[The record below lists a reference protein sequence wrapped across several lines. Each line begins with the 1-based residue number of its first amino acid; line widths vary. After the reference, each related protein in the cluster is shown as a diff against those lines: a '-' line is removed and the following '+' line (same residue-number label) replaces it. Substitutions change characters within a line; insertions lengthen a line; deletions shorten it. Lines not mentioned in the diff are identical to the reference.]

1 MTTSD
6 WKDALRA
13 IKVADQTPEQ
23 ETRDEF
29 FSVDDIV
36 TVKEESLKRELHRV
50 MSEIEEL
57 ARENRWDD
65 ILSLAYPVEEK
76 FPELAERG
84 LDLDVRAR
92 VAFALGQKSRFDDA
106 ISQLKI
112 CVERDPQNFH
122 YHSSLGYTAYNSL
135 YAAMN
140 KEIFLRGKL
149 RAERIELAHKHLQF
163 AQDLRP
169 DGVTNFYRQAM
180 LYKKIERKTEKSI
193 PLFQRAVDNW
203 EALGAEQRKVRHQE
217 HKNYVKALYQLAS
230 SLLETGQARK
240 ALECI
245 YKCISEDQDTNHLSL
260 VYKYFALGKVCFEL
274 NDFDKAKDALMF
286 ALERCE
292 GRPTD
297 FVCELLARVWLAL
310 DKAEKALEAIS
321 TVPEGRRRPYYRWT
335 EADVYCALG
344 DFARARTVLK
354 ATLERDKRSRHK
366 ALIRLTRIEYI
377 HGNFKKAKEYATRAG
392 EFFHECW
399 GGILNDGLFWQALCA
414 YRLGDYDEAG
424 KLALEL
430 ESINPR
436 YPKLSLLLQRIRDAK
451 S

>member
-1 MTTSD
+1 MTTTD

-13 IKVADQTPEQ
+13 IKVADAIPKKQAG
-23 ETRDEF
+23 DEF
-29 FSVDDIV
+29 LAPDDIV
-36 TVKEESLKRELHRV
+36 TIKEDSLRRELHRV
-50 MSEIEEL
+50 ISEMDEL

-65 ILSLAYPVEEK
+65 IVSVAYPVDEK
-76 FPELAERG
+76 FPELVKHG
-84 LDLDVRAR
+84 LDLDVRAK

-106 ISQLKI
+106 ISELKI
-112 CVERDPQNFH
+112 CVERDPNNFH

-149 RAERIELAHKHLQF
+149 RGERIELAHRHLQI
-163 AQDLRP
+163 AQALRP

-180 LYKKIERKTEKSI
+180 LYKKIEGKTEKSI

-203 EALGAEQRKVRHQE
+203 EDLEPEKKKARHQE

-230 SLLETGQARK
+230 GLLKAGQARR

-245 YKCISEDQDTNHLSL
+245 HKCINEDRDSNHLSL

-274 NDFDKAKDALMF
+274 NEFDKAKDALMF
-286 ALERCE
+286 ALKCCE
-292 GRPTD
+292 GRALD

-310 DKAEKALEAIS
+310 EKADKALETIS
-321 TVPEGRRRPYYRWT
+321 MVPESKRRPYYRWT
-335 EADVYCALG
+335 EADVHCALG
-344 DFARARTVLK
+344 DFAKARAVLK
-354 ATLERDKRSRHK
+354 AAAERDKRSGHK

-377 HGNFKKAKEYATRAG
+377 HGNYRKAKEYATRAG
-392 EFFHECW
+392 EFFHERW

-414 YRLGDYDEAG
+414 YRLGEYDEANEF
-424 KLALEL
+424 ALEL

-436 YPKLSLLLQRIRDAK
+436 YPKLALLLGRIRAAR